1 MLRSGKFAPPEV
13 GLIKGVIMEMELNSL
28 IEKIK
33 QEGISE
39 SNKKSAEI
47 IKQAQDQKRAIIQE
61 AEVKAE
67 AIIKQAQEQAA
78 KLEDNS
84 HKAVV
89 QAVRDV
95 TLSLKQE
102 IKNLFDTVLKKDI
115 QGALS
120 DDFIKELILKIVQAL
135 PKDKQ
140 AGLEILFN
148 QQDKKRLEGVILSG
162 LKKEFASGI
171 TFKVNPNINK
181 GLYIG
186 IKDEDF
192 HYDFTDQAILEIL
205 KEYLR
210 PFIVKILDQVK
221 T

>member
-1 MLRSGKFAPPEV
+1 
-13 GLIKGVIMEMELNSL
+13 MEMQLDSL

-39 SNKKSAEI
+39 SKKKSEEILKQAEEKKKAVIQDAEEKAKRI
-47 IKQAQDQKRAIIQE
+47 IKQAE
-61 AEVKAE
+61 
-67 AIIKQAQEQAA
+67 EQAA
-78 KLEDNS
+78 KLKDNS
-84 HKAVV
+84 H
-89 QAVRDV
+89 QAIAQSVRDA

-102 IKNLFDTVLKKDI
+102 INNLFDALLKKEI
-115 QGALS
+115 QRALC
-120 DDFIKELILKIVQAL
+120 DDFIRELILRIIETL
-135 PKDKQ
+135 PKGKQ
-140 AGLEILFN
+140 AGLEISLS

-162 LKKEFASGI
+162 LKKELTSGL

-192 HYDFTDQAILEIL
+192 HYDFTDQAILDIL

-210 PFIVKILDQVK
+210 PFIVKILDARS
-221 T
+221 